1 MWIFLFLS
9 RSKVKRRRIMASCET
24 CQYAQ
29 IDEFTGEAFCD
40 LDLDEDEALRLSQ
53 RRSKECPFYKD
64 GDEYKTVRH
73 QM

>member
-1 MWIFLFLS
+1 
-9 RSKVKRRRIMASCET
+9 MASCET
-24 CQYAQ
+24 CQYAA

-40 LDLDEDEALRLSQ
+40 LDLDEDEVIRLSN
-53 RRSKECPFYKD
+53 RAEASTCPFYKD

>member
-1 MWIFLFLS
+1 
-9 RSKVKRRRIMASCET
+9 MASCET
-24 CQYAQ
+24 CQYAAT
-29 IDEFTGEAFCD
+29 DELTGEAFCD
-40 LDLDEDEALRLSQ
+40 LDLDEDEVIRLSN

>member
-1 MWIFLFLS
+1 MNN
-9 RSKVKRRRIMASCET
+9 CET
-24 CQYAQ
+24 CQYADV
-29 IDEFTGEAFCD
+29 DENIGEAFCG
-40 LDLDEDEALRLSQ
+40 LDLDEDEVIRLSY

>member
-1 MWIFLFLS
+1 
-9 RSKVKRRRIMASCET
+9 MASCET
-24 CQYAQ
+24 CQYAA
-29 IDEFTGEAFCD
+29 IDEITGEAFCD
-40 LDLDEDEALRLSQ
+40 LDLDEDEVIRLSN

>member
-1 MWIFLFLS
+1 
-9 RSKVKRRRIMASCET
+9 MASCET
-24 CQYAQ
+24 CQYAAT
-29 IDEFTGEAFCD
+29 DELTGEAFCD
-40 LDLDEDEALRLSQ
+40 LDRDEDEVIRLSN